1 MTEQA
6 ADGTAAR
13 DESVES
19 EAFAHGSLG
28 RLAPTWWEP
37 EEGEPL
43 EPEEQE
49 SDGAVMEPASLTTEE
64 LEHMAVVKLR
74 AVARQIGLT
83 SMTRK
88 EIRFAK
94 KEELLAAITAFLAE
108 QNN

>member
-37 EEGEPL
+37 EEGDPEPW
-43 EPEEQE
+43 
-49 SDGAVMEPASLTTEE
+49 LTADE
-64 LEHMAVVKLR
+64 
-74 AVARQIGLT
+74 ARD
-83 SMTRK
+83 
-88 EIRFAK
+88 RFLCWVEARGIDLWPHH
-94 KEELLAAITAFLAE
+94 E
-108 QNN
+108 